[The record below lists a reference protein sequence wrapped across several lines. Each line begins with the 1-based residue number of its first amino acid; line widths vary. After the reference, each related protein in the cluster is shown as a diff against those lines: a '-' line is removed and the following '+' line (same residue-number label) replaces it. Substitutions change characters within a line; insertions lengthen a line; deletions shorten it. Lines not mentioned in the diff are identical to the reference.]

1 MIYEN
6 SWKNHNLIKST
17 SDLNLKYKN
26 GIDLPAQA

>member
-1 MIYEN
+1 MKTAE
-6 SWKNHNLIKST
+6 KNYNLIKST

>member
-1 MIYEN
+1 MKTAE
-6 SWKNHNLIKST
+6 KNYLIKST